1 MFLSTAIYAEDNP
14 QVTYDEL
21 HDKYIIR
28 LDQMSRLILT
38 QEELEY
44 LYNEML
50 GAMLHRQY
58 GSTDVDEVV
67 DNNALDAILRK

>member
-1 MFLSTAIYAEDNP
+1 MFLSTAIHANENP

-28 LDQMSRLILT
+28 LDLLSRVILT
-38 QEELEY
+38 QDELDH
-44 LYNEML
+44 LYHEML

-58 GSTDVDEVV
+58 GSPDVDNVV

>member
-1 MFLSTAIYAEDNP
+1 MFLSTGIYAEEKP

-28 LDQMSRLILT
+28 LDPMSRLILT
-38 QEELEY
+38 QYELDH
-44 LYNEML
+44 LYHEML

-58 GSTDVDEVV
+58 GSTDVD
-67 DNNALDAILRK
+67 NNALDAILRK

>member
-1 MFLSTAIYAEDNP
+1 MFLSTGIYAEENP
-14 QVTYDEL
+14 QVTYDDS

-28 LDQMSRLILT
+28 LDPVSRLILT

-44 LYNEML
+44 LYHEML

-58 GSTDVDEVV
+58 GSTGVDEVV